1 MSIRDQIRKGSTE
14 VIILTL
20 LAERPMYGYEMVQEL
35 MRRSNGYFEM
45 KEGLLYPTLHRMQQ
59 SGWLSSSWQSVDG
72 RRRKYYTLTSLGR
85 EVLGEQAAEWDV
97 FLKRLEAF
105 LQTKGSWTK

>member
-20 LAERPMYGYEMVQEL
+20 LDERSMYGYEMVQEL
-35 MRRSNGYFEM
+35 TRRSNGYFEM

-59 SGWLSSSWQSVDG
+59 SGWLSSSWKSVDS
-72 RRRKYYTLTSLGR
+72 RRRKYYTLTAQGR
-85 EVLGEQAAEWDV
+85 EILGEQAAEWND
-97 FLKRLEAF
+97 FLKNLAAF
-105 LQTKGSWTK
+105 LQAKGLWTK

>member
-1 MSIRDQIRKGSTE
+1 MSLRDQIRKGSTE

-35 MRRSNGYFEM
+35 ERRSNGYFEM

-59 SGWLSSSWQSVDG
+59 SGWLASSWQSVDG
-72 RRRKYYTLTSLGR
+72 RRRKYYALTAQGR
-85 EVLGEQAAEWDV
+85 EALGEQAQEWNT
-97 FLKRLEAF
+97 FLKTLESF
-105 LQTKGSWTK
+105 LQAKGLWTK